1 MRRVK
6 LTIAYDGTAYRG
18 FQLQP
23 GEATIQSVMEE
34 ALGRLL
40 QERVRLRPAGRTDA
54 GVHALRQVV
63 DFLDGGRRDLA
74 TIVRGGNALL
84 PADIRIL
91 SAEEALPS
99 FDARRHAKAKEYRY
113 FLLLHPVAS
122 PFRFRYAWHLGRPL
136 DADAMREGLK
146 PLLGEHDFSA
156 FRGQGCT
163 ARTKVRTIFRA
174 ELASR
179 SPAHCVV
186 SITGSG
192 FLRHIVRSIVGTLVE
207 AGTGKIPPERV
218 SSILASGDRGM
229 AGPTAPPQG
238 LFLWHVSYGEDP
250 FSLDAGRDVGSN
262 IFFDF
267 EGEGLHR

>member
-18 FQLQP
+18 FQVQP
-23 GEATIQSVMEE
+23 GAATIQSVTEE

-40 QERVRLRPAGRTDA
+40 QERVRLRAAGRTDA
-54 GVHALRQVV
+54 GVHARRQVV
-63 DFLDGGRRDLA
+63 DFADAGRRDPA

-84 PADIRIL
+84 PPDIRIL
-91 SAEEALPS
+91 SAEEAASS

-122 PFRFRYAWHLGRPL
+122 PFLSRYAWHLGRPL
-136 DADAMREGLK
+136 DPAAMREGLE
-146 PLLGEHDFSA
+146 PLLGEHDFAA

-163 ARTKVRTIFRA
+163 ARTTVRKILRA
-174 ELASR
+174 GLVSR
-179 SPAHCVV
+179 SSVHCVV

-192 FLRHIVRSIVGTLVE
+192 FLRHMVRNIVGTLVE
-207 AGTGKIPPERV
+207 AGTGKIPPGRV
-218 SSILASGDRGM
+218 SSILASGDRRM

-238 LFLWHVSYGEDP
+238 LFLWSVSYGEDP
-250 FSLDAGRDVGSN
+250 FSLDAGEVVGSN

-267 EGEGLHR
+267 EGEGSHR